1 MMPLLLKCC
10 KQHQDPTETL
20 TRLTS
25 WLVEKEVAHNVFLCP
40 GQENQPARVLVWP
53 RESVLG
59 AKDPGAFAMAVCELS
74 GQVQPSEYRLT
85 IYRYAI
91 IVSFS
96 KYRKNIDIAFFLKI
110 SHNI

>member
-1 MMPLLLKCC
+1 MMSMLLKCC
-10 KQHQDPTETL
+10 KQHQDLTETL

-25 WLVEKEVAHNVFLCP
+25 WLVEKDVAHNVFLCP

-74 GQVQPSEYRLT
+74 GQVS
-85 IYRYAI
+85 
-91 IVSFS
+91 
-96 KYRKNIDIAFFLKI
+96 
-110 SHNI
+110 